1 MVEIRVWECWDLQ
14 SDVEVHRE
22 IVVAFVAA
30 AAILGVNVEDN
41 HLVHVSVFVLEWCW
55 VENTDC
61 IVIVCS
67 LELVR

>member
-1 MVEIRVWECWDLQ
+1 MVEIRVWECWDFQ
-14 SDVEVHRE
+14 SGVEVHRG

-30 AAILGVNVEDN
+30 AVFQGVNVEDN
-41 HLVHVSVFVLEWCW
+41 YLVFVSVFVLEWCW